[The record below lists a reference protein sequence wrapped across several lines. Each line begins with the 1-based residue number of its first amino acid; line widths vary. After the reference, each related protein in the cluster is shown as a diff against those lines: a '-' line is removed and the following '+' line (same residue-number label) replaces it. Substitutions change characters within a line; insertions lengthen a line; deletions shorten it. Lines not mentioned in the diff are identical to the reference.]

1 MTILTRIL
9 GVMLIGLL
17 AVACSSTT
25 MSGSWSDTN
34 YKGQIKNVFIIG
46 IAKKDLIQR
55 MFEDTFGNQL
65 SSQGVKTVSSYKSIS
80 STGKVDRETIIQAM
94 TANGCDSVLL
104 TKLIGRRTETV
115 SSPGYASGYSSGY
128 GYGGRGNYGSRN
140 YGHGGWGNYHN
151 RSYDVVYSP
160 PTTTEFV
167 ILTVE
172 SVLYDLK
179 TEEMIWSAQLE
190 TVLGGNIEKMMQDFT
205 KNVTKDLKQKGLI

>member
-1 MTILTRIL
+1 MIILTRIFGL
-9 GVMLIGLL
+9 ILIGLL

-25 MSGSWSDTN
+25 MSGSWSDTG

-46 IAKKDLIQR
+46 IAKNELNQR

-65 SSQGVKTVSSYKSIS
+65 SGQGVKTVSSYKIFS
-80 STGKVDRETIIQAM
+80 STEKVDRETIIQAM

-104 TKLIGRRTETV
+104 TKLIGQRTETV
-115 SSPGYASGYSSGY
+115 SSPGYASRYSSGY
-128 GYGGRGNYGSRN
+128 GYNGRGGRSNYGR
-140 YGHGGWGNYHN
+140 GGWGNYYN

-167 ILTVE
+167 ILTAE

-190 TVLGGNIEKMMQDFT
+190 TVLEENIEKMMQDFT
-205 KNVTKDLKQKGLI
+205 ERVTKDLKEKGLI

>member
-25 MSGSWSDTN
+25 MSGSWSDTS

-46 IAKKDLIQR
+46 IAKNEMNQR
-55 MFEDTFGNQL
+55 MFEDTFGNKL
-65 SSQGVKTVSSYKSIS
+65 SSQGIKTVSSYKNIS
-80 STGKVDRETIIQAM
+80 STEKVDRETIIQAM

-104 TKLIGRRTETV
+104 TRLTGQRTETV

-128 GYGGRGNYGSRN
+128 GGRGNYGRGN
-140 YGHGGWGNYHN
+140 YGRGGWGNYYN

-172 SVLYDLK
+172 SILYDLK
-179 TEEMIWSAQLE
+179 TEEMIWSAQFE
-190 TVLGGNIEKMMQDFT
+190 TVWEGNIEKMMQDFT
-205 KNVTKDLKQKGLI
+205 ENVTKDLKEKGLI